1 MAKAPAVHFSHFGI
15 FVFDLPKMEAFYTD
29 ILGFVRSDAGV
40 VRGTQNLVFL
50 TRDPREHH
58 QIVLCEGRTVAVG
71 EALINQ
77 ISLRTG
83 SLDELRAIH
92 AAASAHPDADNI
104 NPVNHVVAFS
114 VYFTDPEGNRIEVF
128 ADSPWYAT
136 QPHIEPL
143 DLSLS
148 NEQILADTEARFKDD
163 PSFQPIEQWRTA
175 FAAQL
180 NEAELARQH
189 RADEAR

>member
-29 ILGFVRSDAGV
+29 ILGFLRSDGGV
-40 VRGTQNLVFL
+40 VRESQNLVFL

-58 QIVLCEGRTVAVG
+58 QIVLCEGRTAARG
-71 EALINQ
+71 DALINQ
-77 ISLRTG
+77 ISLRVD
-83 SLDELRAIH
+83 SLDEVRAIH
-92 AAASAHPDADNI
+92 AAACAHPDADNI
-104 NPVNHVVAFS
+104 NPINHVVAFS

-143 DLSLS
+143 DLTLS
-148 NEQILADTEARFKDD
+148 NEQILADTEARYKDE
-163 PSFQPIEQWRTA
+163 PSFQPIEEWRVA

-180 NEAELARQH
+180 EESERTRQQ
-189 RADEAR
+189 RADGAH